1 MKKGRPMVLIS
12 GSIFASATFLGSVF
26 LFQSNGLLGLIGIVS
41 SGLIMAASGFF
52 RKY

>member
-1 MKKGRPMVLIS
+1 MVLIS

-26 LFQSNGLLGLIGIVS
+26 LYQSSELLGLVGMIS
-41 SGLIMAASGFF
+41 SGLIMLSSGFF